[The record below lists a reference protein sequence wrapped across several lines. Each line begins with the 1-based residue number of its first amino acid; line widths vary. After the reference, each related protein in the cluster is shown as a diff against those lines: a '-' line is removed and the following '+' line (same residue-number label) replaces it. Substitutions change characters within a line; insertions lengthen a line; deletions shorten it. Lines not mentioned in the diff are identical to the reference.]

1 MATET
6 PIYMD
11 HNATT
16 PVDPRVLDA
25 MLPYFTVVY
34 GNAASVD
41 HIHGHRAHQAVE
53 ESRAKIAKLIGAS
66 DPEEIIFTSGA
77 TESDNIALTGI
88 TEAYAKKGNHI
99 IVSAIEHKAILD
111 TAKHLAKRGVST
123 TIVPVDEYG
132 VVDPDEVEAAITD
145 RTVLI
150 SVMFANNEIGTI
162 EPIAEI
168 GRIAREHGVFFHT
181 DAAQAVGHVPVDVE
195 TMNIDLMSLSGHKMY
210 GPKGIGALYARKRRP
225 RVKPEAVIFGGG
237 HERGMRSGTLNVP
250 AIVGLG
256 KALELSDQTMSAE
269 AATSAELAMY
279 MQTMLMDEFP
289 GVKLNGHPINRL
301 PGNLNLYI
309 PAVENRALILELSE
323 IVSFSTGSACTTAA
337 VEPSHVL
344 LSMGF
349 SEQRSHESVRFG
361 LGRYTTED
369 EAEIVVRRM
378 IDCIKSIRDL
388 SNSVVEIGTSS

>member
-1 MATET
+1 MATDT

-16 PVDPRVLDA
+16 PVDPRVLQA
-25 MLPYFTVVY
+25 MLPYFTEVY

-88 TEAYAKKGNHI
+88 TEAYGKKGDHI

-123 TIVPVDEYG
+123 TIVPVDRLG
-132 VVDPDEVEAAITD
+132 MVDPDDVEAAITD

-150 SVMFANNEIGTI
+150 SIMFANNEIGTI
-162 EPIAEI
+162 EPVSEI
-168 GRIAREHGVFFHT
+168 GNIARKHGVFLHT

-195 TMNIDLMSLSGHKMY
+195 SMNIDLMSVSGHKMY

-250 AIVGLG
+250 AIVGL
-256 KALELSDQTMSAE
+256 AE
-269 AATSAELAMY
+269 AASIA
-279 MQTMLMDEFP
+279 
-289 GVKLNGHPINRL
+289 VKEMVQEGQRLRNLSDSMFMNLRYKLEGITRNGHPTERL
-301 PGNLNLYI
+301 PGNLNLHI
-309 PAVENRALILELSE
+309 PGVENRALILKLSDR
-323 IVSFSTGSACTTAA
+323 ISFSTGSACTTST

-344 LSMGF
+344 LAVGCS
-349 SEQRSHESVRFG
+349 
-361 LGRYTTED
+361 D
-369 EAEIVVRRM
+369 ECA
-378 IDCIKSIRDL
+378 S
-388 SNSVVEIGTSS
+388 GQ